1 MTIAATALSGVTPL
15 GGRVAPRRASRR
27 VARGFALGVGTAGTA
42 VVLTA
47 TAMMTAVWLVATAR
61 PDNLSSHIVT
71 ARGPGAMALAQF
83 SPPPGK
89 SLDRPTPVAVSN
101 EPTNHTAT
109 TFNAKW
115 ALTAIPEP
123 TNKQPQQLAFTLRS
137 KNVRTKFAALTPP
150 SA

>member
-1 MTIAATALSGVTPL
+1 MTIAATAVSGVTPF

-27 VARGFALGVGTAGTA
+27 VARGFALGVGTVGTA

-47 TAMMTAVWLVATAR
+47 TATMTAVWLVATAR

-89 SLDRPTPVAVSN
+89 GLDRPTPASADAG
-101 EPTNHTAT
+101 PAT
-109 TFNAKW
+109 FESKW
-115 ALTAIPEP
+115 ALAAIPEG
-123 TNKQPQQLAFTLRS
+123 QSHDQTLTIKSRMA
-137 KNVRTKFAALTPP
+137 R
-150 SA
+150 